1 MKKMSWLFGTVG
13 LMLLIGVAASRA
25 LISSCAPQDVGAL
38 EAYLVGPGKEGGFS
52 AVVVEKMWTYDNA
65 YDQKHYFHFLTQRQD
80 NGQVYAVSVAAQD
93 YTSKK
98 EGDTVYIVP
107 FGVP

>member
-13 LMLLIGVAASRA
+13 LMLLIGIGISA
-25 LISSCAPQDVGAL
+25 LISSCVPRDVGAPV
-38 EAYLVGPGKEGGFS
+38 AYFFGPGKEGGFS

-107 FGVP
+107 FGAP